1 MEKVSWNDSLLV
13 STVLFIK
20 KWGIVKNIR
29 ITKKEAAILSQLDG
43 KVAFITGAS
52 SGIGRAAAIK
62 LAQEGAKVAL
72 IDVKEE
78 NAKVVEESIVK
89 SGGSALIVE
98 CDIANPEEMERSYQ
112 KVVDAWGKVDIV
124 FANAGINGVMAP
136 IEDLT
141 PEDWD
146 ETINTNLKGT
156 FLTVKYAIPHMKKH
170 GGSII
175 ITSSINGNRIYKNFG
190 MSAYSTSKIGQTGFG
205 KMAALELAQYK
216 IRVNIICPGAIE
228 TNIGKNTFP
237 QEEDL
242 EKIKIPVEY
251 PEGNQPL
258 EERAGKP
265 EQVADLVFFLAS
277 DLSSHITGT
286 EVYIDGAESLL

>member
-1 MEKVSWNDSLLV
+1 MTSLA
-13 STVLFIK
+13 
-20 KWGIVKNIR
+20 
-29 ITKKEAAILSQLDG
+29 E
-43 KVAFITGAS
+43 KVAFVTGAS
-52 SGIGRAAAIK
+52 SGIGRAAALK
-62 LAQEGAKVAL
+62 LAKEGAKIAL

-78 NAKVVEESIVK
+78 NAADVK
-89 SGGSALIVE
+89 NEIETSGGSAMIVE
-98 CDIANPEEMERSYQ
+98 CDVSVPESVQQSYQ
-112 KVVDAWGKVDIV
+112 KVIDAWGRVDIV
-124 FANAGINGVMAP
+124 FANAGINGVLSP
-136 IEDLT
+136 IEDLD
-141 PEDWD
+141 PDDWD
-146 ETINTNLKGT
+146 KTINTNLKGT
-156 FLTVKYAIPHMKKH
+156 FLTVKYAVPYLKQN

-237 QEEDL
+237 EEENL

-258 EERAGKP
+258 ENSAGKP
-265 EQVADLVFFLAS
+265 EQVADLVYFLAS
-277 DLSSHITGT
+277 DMSTHITGT

>member
-1 MEKVSWNDSLLV
+1 M
-13 STVLFIK
+13 
-20 KWGIVKNIR
+20 
-29 ITKKEAAILSQLDG
+29 KEAVNLSQLEG

-62 LAQEGAKVAL
+62 LAEEGAKIAL
-72 IDVKEE
+72 VDVKEE
-78 NAKVVEESIVK
+78 NALQVKKAIEEN
-89 SGGSALIVE
+89 GGESMIIE
-98 CDIANPEEMERSYQ
+98 CDISKPEEVEQSYQ
-112 KVVDAWGKVDIV
+112 KVAEEWERVDIV
-124 FANAGINGVMAP
+124 FANAGINGVIAP
-136 IEDLT
+136 IEDLN

-146 ETINTNLKGT
+146 KTINTNLKGT
-156 FLTVKYAIPHMKKH
+156 FLTVKYAIPHLKEH

-205 KMAALELAQYK
+205 KMAALELAQFK

-237 QEEDL
+237 QEDDL

-265 EQVADLVFFLAS
+265 AQVADLVFFLAS
-277 DLSSHITGT
+277 DMSSHITGT

>member
-1 MEKVSWNDSLLV
+1 M
-13 STVLFIK
+13 
-20 KWGIVKNIR
+20 
-29 ITKKEAAILSQLDG
+29 SQLKG

-52 SGIGRAAAIK
+52 SGIGKAAAIK
-62 LAQEGAKVAL
+62 LAKEGAKIAL
-72 IDVKEE
+72 IDIKEE
-78 NAKVVEESIVK
+78 NAKAVK
-89 SGGSALIVE
+89 DEILGIGGCALIFE
-98 CDIANPEEMERSYQ
+98 CDISKADEVQLSYQ
-112 KVVDAWGKVDIV
+112 KVIEKWDRIDIV
-124 FANAGINGVMAP
+124 FANAGINGVIAP
-136 IEDLT
+136 IEDLS

-146 ETINTNLKGT
+146 TTITTNLKGT
-156 FLTVKYAIPHMKKH
+156 FLTVKYAIPQMKKS
-170 GGSII
+170 GGSIV

-228 TNIGKNTFP
+228 TNIGQNTFP
-237 QEEDL
+237 QEDNL

-258 EERAGKP
+258 EERSGKP
-265 EQVADLVFFLAS
+265 EQVADLVFFLVS
-277 DLSSHITGT
+277 DMSSHITGT

>member
-1 MEKVSWNDSLLV
+1 MGKVKSIRNMLKEEKD
-13 STVLFIK
+13 
-20 KWGIVKNIR
+20 
-29 ITKKEAAILSQLDG
+29 LSQLDG
-43 KVAFITGAS
+43 KIAFITGAS

-62 LAQEGAKVAL
+62 LANEGAKVAL

-78 NAKVVEESIVK
+78 NAMKVKETIEAA
-89 SGGSALIVE
+89 GGSALIVE
-98 CDIANPEEMERSYQ
+98 CDIANPTEVEQSYQ
-112 KVVDAWGKVDIV
+112 KVTDTWGKVDIV
-124 FANAGINGVMAP
+124 FANAGINGVIAP
-136 IEDLT
+136 IEDLA

-146 ETINTNLKGT
+146 ETINTNLRGT

-237 QEEDL
+237 QEDNL

-258 EERAGKP
+258 EEHAGKP

>member
-1 MEKVSWNDSLLV
+1 MKSL
-13 STVLFIK
+13 
-20 KWGIVKNIR
+20 
-29 ITKKEAAILSQLDG
+29 AG

-52 SGIGRAAAIK
+52 SGIGKAAAIK
-62 LAQEGAKVAL
+62 LAEEGAKIAL
-72 IDVKEE
+72 VDIKEE
-78 NAKVVEESIVK
+78 NAKEVK
-89 SGGSALIVE
+89 EKIDDMGGNAIILE
-98 CDIANPEEMERSYQ
+98 CDISKPQEVEQSYR
-112 KVVDAWGKVDIV
+112 KLIDTWDRLDIV
-124 FANAGINGVMAP
+124 FANAGINGVIAP

-146 ETINTNLKGT
+146 TTIDTNLKGT
-156 FLTVKYAIPHMKKH
+156 FLTVKYAIPHMKKT

-205 KMAALELAQYK
+205 KMAALELAHYK

-237 QEEDL
+237 QEENL
-242 EKIKIPVEY
+242 KKIKVPVEY

-258 EERAGKP
+258 EERSGKP
-265 EQVADLVFFLAS
+265 DQVADLVFFLAS
-277 DLSSHITGT
+277 DMSSHITGT

>member
-1 MEKVSWNDSLLV
+1 
-13 STVLFIK
+13 
-20 KWGIVKNIR
+20 
-29 ITKKEAAILSQLDG
+29 LSQLKG

-52 SGIGRAAAIK
+52 SGIGKAAALK
-62 LAQEGAKVAL
+62 LAKEGANIAL
-72 IDVKEE
+72 IDIKEE
-78 NAKVVEESIVK
+78 NAKAVK
-89 SGGSALIVE
+89 DEIHCIGGSALISE
-98 CDIANPEEMERSYQ
+98 CDISKADEVQLSYQ
-112 KVVDAWGKVDIV
+112 KVIETWGSIDIV
-124 FANAGINGVMAP
+124 FANAGINGVIAP
-136 IEDLT
+136 IEDLS

-146 ETINTNLKGT
+146 TTINTNLKGT
-156 FLTVKYAIPHMKKH
+156 FLTVKYAIPHMKKS

-205 KMAALELAQYK
+205 KMAALELAQYN

-228 TNIGKNTFP
+228 TNIGENTFP
-237 QEEDL
+237 QEDNL

-258 EERAGKP
+258 EERSGKP

-277 DLSSHITGT
+277 DMSSHITGT

>member
-1 MEKVSWNDSLLV
+1 M
-13 STVLFIK
+13 
-20 KWGIVKNIR
+20 
-29 ITKKEAAILSQLDG
+29 SQLDG

-52 SGIGRAAAIK
+52 SGIGKAAAIK
-62 LAQEGAKVAL
+62 LAKEGAKVAL

-78 NAKVVEESIVK
+78 NARDVKESIEEA
-89 SGGSALIVE
+89 GGNAQIVE

-112 KVVDAWGKVDIV
+112 KVVDTWGKVDIV
-124 FANAGINGVMAP
+124 FANAGINGVIAP
-136 IEDLT
+136 IEDLA

-170 GGSII
+170 GGSVI

-205 KMAALELAQYK
+205 KMAALELSQFK

-237 QEEDL
+237 QEDDL

-258 EERAGKP
+258 EEHAGKP

>member
-1 MEKVSWNDSLLV
+1 LPV
-13 STVLFIK
+13 STVLIIQ
-20 KWGIVKNIR
+20 KWGIVKNIDHQ
-29 ITKKEAAILSQLDG
+29 EGGAILSQLEG

-52 SGIGRAAAIK
+52 SGIGKAAAIK

-72 IDVKEE
+72 LDVKEE
-78 NAKVVEESIVK
+78 NASDVKQTIEE

-98 CDIANPEEMERSYQ
+98 CDISNPTEMEQSYQ
-112 KVVDAWGKVDIV
+112 KVTDAWGKIDIV
-124 FANAGINGVMAP
+124 FANAGINGVIAP
-136 IEDLT
+136 IEDLA

-146 ETINTNLKGT
+146 ETINTNLRGT
-156 FLTVKYAIPHMKKH
+156 FLTVKYAIPHMKKQ

-216 IRVNIICPGAIE
+216 IRVNVICPGAIE

-237 QEEDL
+237 QEDDL

-265 EQVADLVFFLAS
+265 EQVADLVYFLAS
-277 DLSSHITGT
+277 DMSSHITGT

>member
-1 MEKVSWNDSLLV
+1 L
-13 STVLFIK
+13 
-20 KWGIVKNIR
+20 G
-29 ITKKEAAILSQLDG
+29 QLIG

-52 SGIGRAAAIK
+52 SGIGKAAAIK
-62 LAQEGAKVAL
+62 LAQEGAKIAL
-72 IDVKEE
+72 IDIKEE
-78 NAKVVEESIVK
+78 NAQEVMDLIEGN
-89 SGGSALIVE
+89 GGSAQIIE
-98 CDIANPEEMERSYQ
+98 CDISKPEEVEQSYQ
-112 KVVDAWGKVDIV
+112 NVMEAWGRVDIV
-124 FANAGINGVMAP
+124 FANAGINGVIAP
-136 IEDLT
+136 IEDLS

-146 ETINTNLKGT
+146 TTITTNLKGT
-156 FLTVKYAIPHMKKH
+156 FLTVKYAIPHMKNS

-237 QEEDL
+237 QEENL

-258 EERAGKP
+258 EERSGKP

>member
-1 MEKVSWNDSLLV
+1 M
-13 STVLFIK
+13 
-20 KWGIVKNIR
+20 
-29 ITKKEAAILSQLDG
+29 SQLKG

-52 SGIGRAAAIK
+52 SGIGKAAAIK
-62 LAQEGAKVAL
+62 LAKEGAKIAL
-72 IDVKEE
+72 IDIKEE
-78 NAKVVEESIVK
+78 NAKAVK
-89 SGGSALIVE
+89 DEIHGIGGSALICE
-98 CDIANPEEMERSYQ
+98 CDISKADEVQLSYQ
-112 KVVDAWGKVDIV
+112 KVFEKWDRIDIV
-124 FANAGINGVMAP
+124 FANAGINGVIAP
-136 IEDLT
+136 IEDLS

-146 ETINTNLKGT
+146 TTITTNLKGT
-156 FLTVKYAIPHMKKH
+156 FLTVKYAIPHMKNS
-170 GGSII
+170 GGSIV

-228 TNIGKNTFP
+228 TNIGQNTFP
-237 QEEDL
+237 QEDNL

-258 EERAGKP
+258 EERSGKP

-277 DLSSHITGT
+277 DMSSHITGT